1 MRRFE
6 FKLEKVRE
14 FRRML
19 EEQAKKELQD
29 TQRRVL
35 EAEDEL
41 VNMLNKRQ
49 QSLSTALKSVQDRLA
64 MQSYIAKLDDDRTS
78 QESVIAILKQ
88 DEEYARQLWIHA
100 RQEAEALE
108 KLREKAKEEYDQE
121 AARIEQAELDEWANT
136 RRAA

>member
-1 MRRFE
+1 MRKFE

-19 EEQAKKELQD
+19 EEQAKTELQE

-35 EAEDEL
+35 EAEDDL
-41 VNMLNKRQ
+41 VKLLEKRH
-49 QSLSTALKSVQDRLA
+49 QSLTTALKSVQDRLS
-64 MQSYIAKLDDDRTS
+64 MQSYIAKLDDDRAS

-108 KLREKAKEEYDQE
+108 KLRESAREEYDKE
-121 AARIEQAELDEWANT
+121 VARLEQAELDEWANT